1 MNKYNSNDKR
11 ATVGIT
17 LIVLSLL
24 LSIFLLGLLGDVS
37 AAAINFFVGVFGYSI
52 YAITISTLLIGI
64 SLLMKNEFSASAVT
78 LIKYVILFVLL
89 VATLHMITS
98 VNYFAEDS
106 SFGDYI
112 AACYNGANTAGGALF
127 AILVYYPV
135 TVLTYVATM
144 IITIAVFILLLSTS
158 IYSELKEKNYFRYKS
173 ARQER
178 SAKND
183 RNVKIYSDRKYGGYD
198 DFAMRKNDNVIEEE
212 EENVSK
218 DLYIAQKSVSKL
230 SDDEE
235 MTVKGFPVN
244 EESIHQ
250 DNFEEGVTSPTR
262 DFSQYYKQ
270 NISKSFYEEDK
281 PAQVVEEEVE
291 EKKSTYTPV
300 FYDDYAKTKDCYTT
314 NYMAK
319 KIQNASENN
328 YDLQKEREEK
338 KLDSWMSSS
347 TEKSMEDDK
356 NAYLNYGT
364 GLGKVSPKE
373 STEYYSPEVKPEIAD
388 KHYEET
394 KPAVEKVK
402 HVMRETKAE
411 KIEKVEEISSG
422 SDTLNKVEGESNS
435 YGSSN
440 SDESLALKYN
450 IPVKKPIVPQSEP
463 RISKPAVKESPA
475 IISETPKHILNRRYK
490 HPPIELLKDYPAP
503 AHKENIEEKSRLL
516 ETVLSSFNVN
526 AKVVNYVEGPAFV
539 MYELQIPP
547 GVSVKKIAQFD
558 LDLQSSLELT
568 NKVGI
573 LAPIPGKNAVG
584 IELPKE
590 NPATV
595 SLKELFE
602 NGDFFKNPKLSPVAF
617 CLGKDI
623 SGKVYFCDIK
633 SAPHI
638 LIAGATNSGKS
649 VGIHIMLT
657 SIIYKSSP
665 EEVRLILVDPKRVE
679 FNVYSGLPH
688 LLLKDIISDV
698 EHTLKALDWCIE
710 EMERRY
716 ALFQQA
722 DSRRNIIE
730 FNEYVQKTG
739 KFEKLPYIVFV
750 IDELADLMSSP
761 GQKKS
766 LENRIVRLAQK
777 SRASGIH
784 LVFATQRPS
793 ADVVTGVIK
802 ANLPTRIV
810 FSVSSYVDSNVALTR
825 GGAEKLLGR
834 GDMYYKPVDRPEP
847 IRMQGAYISNDEVLD
862 IVNYVKENNEAYF
875 DEMIENA
882 VNYVPPEEDEQD
894 FNMDGDDESS
904 GGPFGDPLMAKALYL
919 FVTKRDKAGATAI
932 QTRFNVGWAR
942 AKRLINAMED
952 AKFISPQLGGNKA
965 RDVLITLDDYYKIFG
980 NEEAEENGDM

>member
-1 MNKYNSNDKR
+1 MNKYNSNDKQV
-11 ATVGIT
+11 TIGIT

-24 LSIFLLGLLGDVS
+24 LSVFLLGLLNELS
-37 AAAINFFVGVFGYSI
+37 ATVINFFVGVFGYSI
-52 YAITISTLLIGI
+52 YAITIAALLIGI
-64 SLLMKNEFSASAVT
+64 SLLMKNEFSATAVV
-78 LIKYVILFVLL
+78 LIKYITLFILF

-98 VNYFAEDS
+98 HDYFS
-106 SFGDYI
+106 NPSFGEYI
-112 AACYNGANTAGGALF
+112 GACYKGADTAGGAFF

-135 TVLTYVATM
+135 KALTYLAT
-144 IITIAVFILLLSTS
+144 IIIFIAAFILLLSTL
-158 IYSELKEKNYFRYKS
+158 IYSELKEKNYFRYKFTPREHN
-173 ARQER
+173 AKKER
-178 SAKND
+178 
-183 RNVKIYSDRKYGGYD
+183 RLKIYSDRNYGGYD
-198 DFAMRKNDNVIEEE
+198 EFAMRKNEFDAD

-218 DLYIAQKSVSKL
+218 DLFIAQKTVSKL
-230 SDDEE
+230 NDDEE
-235 MTVKGFPVN
+235 LTVKKFPVK
-244 EESIHQ
+244 EESAHQ
-250 DNFEEGVTSPTR
+250 DYFQEGVTSPTH
-262 DFSQYYKQ
+262 DFSQYYRQ
-270 NISKSFYEEDK
+270 NISKSLYQDEK
-281 PAQVVEEEVE
+281 PARVIEEEAE

-328 YDLQKEREEK
+328 YDLQREREEK
-338 KLDSWMSSS
+338 RLDSWMNSSM
-347 TEKSMEDDK
+347 EKSIEDDK
-356 NAYLNYGT
+356 NAYMNYGA
-364 GLGKVSPKE
+364 GLGKVSPKK
-373 STEYYSPEVKPEIAD
+373 SGEYYSPEIF
-388 KHYEET
+388 
-394 KPAVEKVK
+394 
-402 HVMRETKAE
+402 
-411 KIEKVEEISSG
+411 
-422 SDTLNKVEGESNS
+422 ESNRNEIKPFDNVS
-435 YGSSN
+435 RPFGDSEEKPIKSALYGNETNNDMSLNTS
-440 SDESLALKYN
+440 ESLSNKYN
-450 IPVKKPIVPQSEP
+450 IPIKKSLQVSSEQKYAKVEKDV
-463 RISKPAVKESPA
+463 SVF
-475 IISETPKHILNRRYK
+475 SETSKQILNRRYK
-490 HPPIELLKDYPAP
+490 HPPVELLKDYPAP
-503 AHKENIEEKSRLL
+503 AHRENIEEKSRLL

-590 NPATV
+590 NPSTV

-602 NGDFFKNPKLSPVAF
+602 NGDFFKNPKLSPIAF

-649 VGIHIMLT
+649 VGIHIMLA

-665 EEVRLILVDPKRVE
+665 EEVKFILVDPKRVE

-698 EHTLKALDWCIE
+698 EHTLKALDWCID

-716 ALFQQA
+716 MLFQQA

-730 FNEYVQKTG
+730 FNEYVEKTG

-882 VNYVPPEEDEQD
+882 VNSVPQEENEQD
-894 FNMDGDDESS
+894 FNSDGGESS
-904 GGPFGDPLMAKALYL
+904 DAPFSDPLMAKALYL

-942 AKRLINAMED
+942 AKRLINEMED
-952 AKFISPQLGGNKA
+952 AKFISPQSGGNKA
-965 RDVLITLDDYYKIFG
+965 RDVLITLEDYYKIFG
-980 NEEAEENGDM
+980 NEEAEQDGDI

>member
-11 ATVGIT
+11 ATIGIT

-24 LSIFLLGLLGDVS
+24 LSVFLLGILGDIS
-37 AAAINFFVGVFGYSI
+37 ATVINFFVGVFGYSI
-52 YAITISTLLIGI
+52 YAITLSTLLIGI
-64 SLLMKNEFSASAVT
+64 SLLFKNEFSATALALV
-78 LIKYVILFVLL
+78 KYIVLFVLF
-89 VATLHMITS
+89 VAIIHMITS
-98 VNYFAEDS
+98 FDYFAYP
-106 SFGDYI
+106 SFGEYI
-112 AACYNGANTAGGALF
+112 GACYSGANTAGGALF

-135 TVLTYVATM
+135 KVLTYVAAM
-144 IITIAVFILLLSTS
+144 IIFIAVFILLLSTS
-158 IYSELKEKNYFRYKS
+158 IYSELKDKNYFRYKS
-173 ARQER
+173 SRQER
-178 SAKND
+178 SERNN
-183 RNVKIYSDRKYGGYD
+183 RNVKVYSDRNYGGYD
-198 DFAMRKNDNVIEEE
+198 EYAMRKNDLDIVEEE
-212 EENVSK
+212 SVSK

-235 MTVKGFPVN
+235 LTVKGFPIK
-244 EESIHQ
+244 EESQ
-250 DNFEEGVTSPTR
+250 NQETFEEGVTSPTR

-270 NISKSFYEEDK
+270 NIARSFYEEEK

-291 EKKSTYTPV
+291 EKKSTYTPAC
-300 FYDDYAKTKDCYTT
+300 DEDYAKMKDCYTT
-314 NYMAK
+314 NYMAQ
-319 KIQNASENN
+319 KIQNASGNN
-328 YDLQKEREEK
+328 YDIQKAREEK

-347 TEKSMEDDK
+347 AEKSVEDDK
-356 NAYLNYGT
+356 NAHLNYGA

-373 STEYYSPEVKPEIAD
+373 STEYYSPEVKPEIIEKSYD
-388 KHYEET
+388 EP
-394 KPAVEKVK
+394 KPVVEKISKPVAF
-402 HVMRETKAE
+402 EE
-411 KIEKVEEISSG
+411 PKIERVEKVEEKLQTNELVNKFDNEVNVSNSG
-422 SDTLNKVEGESNS
+422 S
-435 YGSSN
+435 
-440 SDESLALKYN
+440 SDEAIAHKYN
-450 IPVKKPIVPQSEP
+450 IPVKKPIIPQSEP
-463 RISKPAVKESPA
+463 KISKPAVKEAPA

-526 AKVVNYVEGPAFV
+526 AKVVNYIEGPAFV

-547 GVSVKKIAQFD
+547 GISVKKIAQFD

-623 SGKVYFCDIK
+623 TGKVWFCDIK

-649 VGIHIMLT
+649 VGIHIMLA
-657 SIIYKSSP
+657 SLIYKSSP
-665 EEVRLILVDPKRVE
+665 QEVRLILVDPKRVE

-688 LLLKDIISDV
+688 LLLKDIICDA
-698 EHTLKALDWCIE
+698 EHTLKALDWCID
-710 EMERRY
+710 EMERRFM
-716 ALFQQA
+716 LFQQA

-730 FNEYVQKTG
+730 FNEYVEKTG
-739 KFEKLPYIVFV
+739 KFEKIPYIVFV

-777 SRASGIH
+777 SRAAGIH

-793 ADVVTGVIK
+793 TDVITGVIK

-810 FSVSSYVDSNVALTR
+810 FSVSSSVDSTVALTR
-825 GGAEKLLGR
+825 SGAEKLLGR
-834 GDMYYKPVDRPEP
+834 GDMYYKSIDRSEPV
-847 IRMQGAYISNDEVLD
+847 RMQGAFISNDEVLD
-862 IVNYVKENNEAYF
+862 IVNYVKDNNEAYF
-875 DEMIENA
+875 DELIENA

-894 FNMDGDDESS
+894 FDMDGGESS
-904 GGPFGDPLMAKALYL
+904 DGPFSDPLMAKALYL

-965 RDVLITLDDYYKIFG
+965 RDVLITLEDYYKIFG
-980 NEEAEENGDM
+980 NEEADDNGDF